1 VHWLLRL
8 FPSLRSELL
17 QAHEARIQAES
28 LLRDAAASLESLR
41 ADYQDLAAKYAQLAE
56 QHVEMHKRVA
66 DFFATAATGRGLF
79 SDTRLGEAPGGGVRH
94 SHIVTGRDVVA
105 DAVKKFRED
114 LKGLAHG

>member
-17 QAHEARIQAES
+17 HAEQARIHAES
-28 LLRDAAASLESLR
+28 LLRDATASLEALR
-41 ADYQDLAAKYAQLAE
+41 ADYQDLASRYAQLAE

-79 SDTRLGEAPGGGVRH
+79 SDARLEEAPDGAVRQN
-94 SHIVTGRDVVA
+94 HIVTGRDIVA
-105 DAVKKFRED
+105 GAVKKFRED